1 VRLTL
6 RTTATAARP
15 AHLARGSASECNAHY
30 RRQVE
35 RGARH
40 LLVCVDR
47 PTGLGH
53 DSDAPAASGAVGQA
67 GAAVDSID
75 DMRVL
80 LRGLPLDGITA
91 TVLVELPGAALLASL
106 WCLVA
111 EERVTGGR
119 CRFEVALRPP
129 CLAEAPYPTA
139 DGHGE
144 PLSALLGAVCAPAG
158 VPVRAASPG
167 ELAAPCGPPPVS
179 SGAIVAAQAERL
191 AKLRAWRCEDR
202 VDLALAALRV
212 SAADPGDRRTR
223 DALGDALAAGASFGE
238 VSGVLRTAWGA
249 AHRASAV
256 VGAGLGK

>member
-6 RTTATAARP
+6 RTAATAVRP

-35 RGARH
+35 RGKRH
-40 LLVCVDR
+40 LLVCADR

-53 DSDAPAASGAVGQA
+53 DSDAPAASGGVGQA

-91 TVLVELPGAALLASL
+91 TVLTGLPGAALLASL

-111 EERVTGGR
+111 QERTGGGR
-119 CRFEVALRPP
+119 CRLEVALRPP
-129 CLAEAPYPTA
+129 ECGGPPGPTA
-139 DGHGE
+139 DGYGA
-144 PLSALLGAVCAPAG
+144 PLSALLGAVCTPAG
-158 VPVRAASPG
+158 VRVRAASPA
-167 ELAAPCGPPPVS
+167 ELAAPCGPAPAS
-179 SGAIVAAQAERL
+179 SGAIAAAQAERL

-202 VDLALAALRV
+202 VDRALAALRV
-212 SAADPGDRRTR
+212 SAADPGNRRTR

-238 VSGVLRTAWGA
+238 VSGVLRTAWGG
-249 AHRASAV
+249 AHRASAAG
-256 VGAGLGK
+256 GAGRGD